1 MKKKIIKKLR
11 NMVKYYRENGPVRFV
26 RHLFAKLLGLE
37 EMSYKRWRRK
47 HRLTKKIQKQQREEK
62 FKVEPVFSILVPL
75 YCTPEKYLQELIESV
90 RNQTYTYW
98 ELCFS
103 DGSGKGKMDHTL
115 LDQYRKA
122 DPRIKLITSDEALQI
137 SENTNCAMD
146 LATGDFLVFAD
157 HDDLLAEDALYE
169 CVKEINQHPDIDI
182 IYTDEDKITMD
193 GKTYF
198 QPHFK
203 SDFNI
208 DLLRSMN
215 YICHL
220 FVVRREIQEKVGN
233 LRAEYNG
240 AQDYDF
246 VLRCVEQSQ
255 KIIHIPQ
262 ILYHWRAHKDS
273 TSENPESKLY
283 AFEAGKRAVQAH
295 LERCGIKGTVEM
307 GEYLGLYRVKYET
320 DEEAKVSILI
330 PNKDHVR
337 DLHRCIRSLFEISD
351 YQNIEVLIIENNSAD
366 SKTFEYYEKIQ
377 KKHASVK
384 VITWKGSGEFNYSA
398 LNNFGEKY
406 STGKYLLF
414 LNNDTEILEK
424 NSIREMVSYVSRKDV
439 GAVGARLYYPDGTIQ
454 HAGVILG
461 LGGIAGHAFR
471 EASHNANGYFSRILC
486 AQDYSAVTAACMMM
500 EKELFEEIGGF
511 DERLGVA
518 FNDIDLCMEIRKR
531 KKLIVYTP
539 FAELYHYESKSR
551 GQENT
556 KEKVNRFNGEV
567 AYFAEKW
574 KKELEAGDPYYNPNL
589 TLEKHDFSL
598 QIV

>member
-1 MKKKIIKKLR
+1 MKKIIIKKLR

-26 RHLFAKLLGLE
+26 RHLFVKLLGLE

-90 RNQTYTYW
+90 RNQTYSHW

-103 DGSGKGKMDHTL
+103 DGSGMGKMDHAL
-115 LDQYRKA
+115 LDQYRKV
-122 DPRIKLITSDEALQI
+122 DPRIKLITSEDALQI
-137 SENTNCAMD
+137 SENTNRAMD

-255 KIIHIPQ
+255 KIIHIPK

-320 DEEAKVSILI
+320 EEEAEVSILI

-337 DLHRCIRSLFEISD
+337 DLHRCIRSLFEISN

-366 SKTFEYYEKIQ
+366 SKTFEYYERIQ

-406 STGKYLLF
+406 ATGKYLLF

-518 FNDIDLCMEIRKR
+518 FNDIDLCMKIRKR